1 MVHKL
6 RFRTALYLKICL
18 IYCSGDSPFSA
29 TPLSFSLPGVCVF
42 YYQKQIGYLSR
53 YHVKLKL
60 WNLCLTEILAY
71 KSKYKFHGVNYS
83 YKNKYF
89 PLFTLWQYPLLDIGV
104 VTAEKATAAT
114 KLSSSNSGVLNFR
127 CIQVL
132 CLPTTV
138 TEPKQ
143 MPVLIITWP
152 TLFVCADPK
161 CFLNRRKTSLGE
173 LCSNLF
179 KVFWALNNSL
189 VCQLY

>member
-6 RFRTALYLKICL
+6 RSRTALYLKICL
-18 IYCSGDSPFSA
+18 IHCCGNPPFSA
-29 TPLSFSLPGVCVF
+29 TPLSFSLPGVF
-42 YYQKQIGYLSR
+42 FNYEKQIGYLSR

-71 KSKYKFHGVNYS
+71 KSKYKFHSVSYS
-83 YKNKYF
+83 YKNKHF

-104 VTAEKATAAT
+104 VAAEKATAAT

-132 CLPTTV
+132 CLPTTI

-143 MPVLIITWP
+143 MPVLIVTWS
-152 TLFVCADPK
+152 TLFVYADPK
-161 CFLNRRKTSLGE
+161 CFLNRRKTRLGE

-179 KVFWALNNSL
+179 KVFCMLNNSL